1 MDVYF
6 GMKNDAKFSLYL
18 CADFED
24 ILLCISFVDNLLLI
38 LGQLIF
44 VNEEFWGQFAFKLT
58 GLWPTSG

>member
-1 MDVYF
+1 MIIISKCISNVDVYF

-44 VNEEFWGQFAFKLT
+44 VN
-58 GLWPTSG
+58 